1 MGVYLPLISKGL
13 CPKYMNQFYKTIHQK
28 PITQE
33 KNGQEV
39 LKLAQQKGNNEPVK
53 GAQAHDQ

>member
-1 MGVYLPLISKGL
+1 
-13 CPKYMNQFYKTIHQK
+13 MNQFYKTIHEK
-28 PITQE
+28 IVTQE

-39 LKLAQQKGNNEPVK
+39 LKLAQHKGDSESVK

>member
-1 MGVYLPLISKGL
+1 
-13 CPKYMNQFYKTIHQK
+13 MNQFYKTIHQK